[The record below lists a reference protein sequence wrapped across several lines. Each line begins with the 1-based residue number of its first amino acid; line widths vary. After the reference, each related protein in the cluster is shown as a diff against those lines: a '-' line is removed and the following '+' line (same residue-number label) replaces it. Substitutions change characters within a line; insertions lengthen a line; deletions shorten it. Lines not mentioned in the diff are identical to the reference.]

1 MMGKKNG
8 CLKLMKDENPDM
20 TVVHCVIH
28 RENLVAKHI
37 SPVLN
42 EVLNSV
48 IKCINTIKTSAK
60 SERLFKLFCEEQNAQ
75 HVRLLLHTEI
85 RWLSKG
91 NSLKRFMEL
100 FDTLC
105 DFLSDKSDM
114 KFLMTVD
121 GKAYL
126 SYLTDIFEK
135 LNILNKQLQGSVKT
149 LIDAKAKIFS
159 FITFIELSK
168 KHISNSNFEKFYW
181 LQKCEVTD
189 NAKRVILDHLN
200 ILSSDLKERFAD
212 LKEMHFP
219 PWLTQPMLVDISN
232 ENLYEEE
239 LSEMQNDD
247 SITNLFNVKG
257 IMAWMCDETI
267 IKYPNITSHARNL
280 LLPFPSSYLVECG
293 FSAVSDLLV
302 KKRNRLDIT
311 NRGDLRL
318 KLTKL
323 DPNIKILCGKHK

>member
-8 CLKLMKDENPDM
+8 CLKLMKDENPEM

-48 IKCINTIKTSAK
+48 IECINTIKTSAK
-60 SERLFKLFCEEQNAQ
+60 SERLFKLFCEEQNAEY
-75 HVRLLLHTEI
+75 VRLLLHTEV

-100 FDTLC
+100 FDILS
-105 DFLSDKSDM
+105 DFLSSRPDM

-121 GKAYL
+121 GRAFV

-135 LNILNKQLQGSVKT
+135 LNILNRQLQGSMKT
-149 LIDAKAKIFS
+149 LVDAKAKIFA
-159 FITFIELSK
+159 FTTFIELSK
-168 KHISNSNFEKFYW
+168 KNILNNNFEKFDW
-181 LQKCEVTD
+181 LKKCEVTD
-189 NAKRVILDHLN
+189 NAKLVIFDHLQT
-200 ILSSDLKERFAD
+200 LLTDFKERFAD
-212 LKEMHFP
+212 LKEINFP
-219 PWLTQPMLVDISN
+219 AWLTQPMLVDISN
-232 ENLYEEE
+232 EQLYQEE

-247 SITNLFNVKG
+247 SITNLFNIKG
-257 IMAWMCDETI
+257 IMAWICEEANT
-267 IKYPNITSHARNL
+267 KYPNITLHARKL

-293 FSAVSDLLV
+293 FSAISDLLR
-302 KKRNRLDIT
+302 KFL
-311 NRGDLRL
+311 
-318 KLTKL
+318 
-323 DPNIKILCGKHK
+323 